1 MKSWN
6 KLPKEF
12 QCDEVKPYYEVLK
25 KKKISRFFMRM
36 FDIVMSFFPLIFLFV
51 FFIII
56 AIIIKLTSKGPVF
69 YRQVRITRYNEE
81 FRIFKFRTMIQNA
94 DKKGSLVTTKNDS
107 RITGIG
113 KFLRKTKLDELP
125 QLINVL
131 FGQMTFVGTRPEV
144 AKYVDKYSNEML
156 ATLLM
161 PAGIT
166 SSASIKYKDESSLI
180 ENATD
185 VDEVYINQI
194 LPDKMKYNLEDIKK
208 YNFFR
213 EIRIIFKT
221 VFNG

>member
-6 KLPKEF
+6 NLPKEL
-12 QCDEVKPYYEVLK
+12 QLEEVKPYYEILR
-25 KKKISRFFMRM
+25 KKKISRFCTRI
-36 FDIVMSFFPLIFLFV
+36 FDIIMSLFPLLILSIFFL
-51 FFIII
+51 II
-56 AIIIKLTSKGPVF
+56 AIIIKLTSKGPIF
-69 YRQVRITRYNEE
+69 YRQVRITRYNKE
-81 FRIFKFRTMIQNA
+81 FRIFKFRTMVQDA

-107 RITGIG
+107 RITGVG

-144 AKYVDKYSNEML
+144 KKYVDGYTNEMM
-156 ATLLM
+156 ATLLL

-166 SSASIKYKDESSLI
+166 SSASIKYKDEASLI
-180 ENATD
+180 ENAED
-185 VDEVYINQI
+185 VDKEKKKKI

-213 EIRIIFKT
+213 QIGLIFKT
-221 VFNG
+221 VL

>member
-6 KLPKEF
+6 NLPKEL
-12 QCDEVKPYYEVLK
+12 QLEEVKPYYEILR
-25 KKKISRFFMRM
+25 KKKISRFFTRI
-36 FDIVMSFFPLIFLFV
+36 FDIIMSLFPLLILSIFFL
-51 FFIII
+51 II

-69 YRQVRITRYNEE
+69 YRQVRITRYNKE
-81 FRIFKFRTMIQNA
+81 FRIFKFRTMVQDA

-107 RITGIG
+107 RITGVG

-144 AKYVDKYSNEML
+144 KKYVDGYTNEMM
-156 ATLLM
+156 ATLLL

-166 SSASIKYKDESSLI
+166 SSASIKYKDEASLI
-180 ENATD
+180 ENAED
-185 VDEVYINQI
+185 VDKVYIEKI
-194 LPDKMKYNLEDIKK
+194 LPDKMKYNLDDIKK

-213 EIRIIFKT
+213 QIGLIFKT
-221 VFNG
+221 VF

>member
-1 MKSWN
+1 MIKWG
-6 KLPKEF
+6 KLPAEF
-12 QCDEVKPYYEVLK
+12 QCDEIKPYYEILK
-25 KKKISRFFMRM
+25 KKKISRFFMRL
-36 FDIVMSFFPLIFLFV
+36 FDIFMSFFPLLILSI

-56 AIIIKLTSKGPVF
+56 AILIKTTSKGPVF
-69 YRQVRITRYNEE
+69 YRQVRVTRYGKD
-81 FRIFKFRTMIQNA
+81 FRIFKFRTMVQDA

-107 RITGIG
+107 RITGVG

-125 QLINVL
+125 QLINVFL
-131 FGQMTFVGTRPEV
+131 GQMTFVGTRPEV
-144 AKYVDKYSNEML
+144 RKYVDKYSNEML

-166 SSASIKYKDESSLI
+166 SSASIKYKDEASLI

-213 EIRIIFKT
+213 QIGLIFKT
-221 VFNG
+221 VL

>member
-12 QCDEVKPYYEVLK
+12 QCDEVKPYYEALK

-36 FDIVMSFFPLIFLFV
+36 FDIVMSFFPLIILSL

-56 AIIIKLTSKGPVF
+56 AILIKLTSKGPVF
-69 YRQVRITRYNEE
+69 YRQVRVTRYNKD
-81 FRIFKFRTMIQNA
+81 FRIFKFRTMVQDA

-107 RITGIG
+107 RITSIG

-131 FGQMTFVGTRPEV
+131 LGQMTFVGTRPEV
-144 AKYVDKYSNEML
+144 RKYVDKYSSEML

-166 SSASIKYKDESSLI
+166 SSASIKYKDEASLI

-185 VDEVYINQI
+185 LDEVYVNQI
-194 LPDKMKYNLEDIKK
+194 LPDKMKYNLEDIMKF
-208 YNFFR
+208 NFFR
-213 EIRIIFKT
+213 EIGLIFKT
-221 VFNG
+221 VL

>member
-1 MKSWN
+1 MIKWD
-6 KLPKEF
+6 KLPAEF
-12 QCDEVKPYYEVLK
+12 QCDEIKPYYEILK

-36 FDIVMSFFPLIFLFV
+36 FDIFMSFFPLLILSI

-56 AIIIKLTSKGPVF
+56 AILIKTTSKGPVF
-69 YRQVRITRYNEE
+69 YRQVRVTRYGKD
-81 FRIFKFRTMIQNA
+81 FRIFKFRTMVQDA

-107 RITGIG
+107 RITGVG

-125 QLINVL
+125 QLINVFL
-131 FGQMTFVGTRPEV
+131 GQMTFVGTRPEV
-144 AKYVDKYSNEML
+144 RKYVDRYSNEML

-166 SSASIKYKDESSLI
+166 SSASIKYKDEASLI

-213 EIRIIFKT
+213 QIGLIFKT
-221 VFNG
+221 VL

>member
-6 KLPKEF
+6 KLPKEL
-12 QCDEVKPYYEVLK
+12 QCDEVKPYYDILK
-25 KKKISRFFMRM
+25 KKKISRFFTRI
-36 FDIVMSFFPLIFLFV
+36 FDIFASFIPLILLSL

-56 AIIIKLTSKGPVF
+56 AILIKLTSKGPVF
-69 YRQVRITRYNEE
+69 YRQVRVTRYNKD
-81 FRIFKFRTMIQNA
+81 FRIFKFRTMVVDA

-107 RITGIG
+107 RITKIG

-131 FGQMTFVGTRPEV
+131 LGQMTFVGTRPEV
-144 AKYVDKYSNEML
+144 RKYVDKYSNEML

-161 PAGIT
+161 HAGI
-166 SSASIKYKDESSLI
+166 SFSASIKYKDEASLI

-185 VDEVYINQI
+185 VDDVYINQI
-194 LPDKMKYNLEDIKK
+194 LPDKMKYNLEDVKK

-213 EIRIIFKT
+213 QILLIFKT
-221 VFNG
+221 VL

>member
-6 KLPKEF
+6 NLPKEL
-12 QCDEVKPYYEVLK
+12 QLEEVKPYYEILR
-25 KKKISRFFMRM
+25 KKKISKFCTRI
-36 FDIVMSFFPLIFLFV
+36 FDIIMSLFPLLILSIFFL
-51 FFIII
+51 II

-69 YRQVRITRYNEE
+69 YRQVRITRYNKE
-81 FRIFKFRTMIQNA
+81 FRIFKFRTMVQDA

-107 RITGIG
+107 RITGVG

-144 AKYVDKYSNEML
+144 KKYVDGYTNEMM
-156 ATLLM
+156 ATLLL

-166 SSASIKYKDESSLI
+166 SSASIKYKDEASLI
-180 ENATD
+180 ENAED
-185 VDEVYINQI
+185 VDKVYIEKI

-208 YNFFR
+208 FNFFR
-213 EIRIIFKT
+213 QIGLIFKT
-221 VFNG
+221 VL

>member
-6 KLPKEF
+6 NLPKEL
-12 QCDEVKPYYEVLK
+12 QLEEVKPYYEILR
-25 KKKISRFFMRM
+25 KKKISRFCTRI
-36 FDIVMSFFPLIFLFV
+36 FDIIMSLFPLLILSIFFL
-51 FFIII
+51 II

-69 YRQVRITRYNEE
+69 YRQVRITRYNKE
-81 FRIFKFRTMIQNA
+81 FRIFKFRTMVQDA

-107 RITGIG
+107 RITGVG

-144 AKYVDKYSNEML
+144 KKYVDGYTNEMM
-156 ATLLM
+156 ATLLL

-166 SSASIKYKDESSLI
+166 SSASIKYKDEASLI
-180 ENATD
+180 ENAED
-185 VDEVYINQI
+185 VDKVYIEKI

-213 EIRIIFKT
+213 QIGLIFRT
-221 VFNG
+221 IF